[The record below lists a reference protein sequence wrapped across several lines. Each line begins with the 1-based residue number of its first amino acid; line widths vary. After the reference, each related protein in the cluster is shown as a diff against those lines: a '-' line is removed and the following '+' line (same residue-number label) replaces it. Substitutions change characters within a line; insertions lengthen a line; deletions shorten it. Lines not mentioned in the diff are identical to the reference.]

1 MIINETI
8 KKNAMKKDLTF
19 TEIQKTIETWIIDTN
34 FDLQQDWNEEKEK
47 MFIQLQCLL
56 TIKSNLDNI
65 ENLGGQIFSSS
76 IKK

>member
-1 MIINETI
+1 MIINKTI

-19 TEIQKTIETWIIDTN
+19 TEIQETIETWIIDTN